1 MTNSIED
8 IGEADCILIT
18 GSNTSECHPVIADVV
33 RRAVQRRGAKLIVVE
48 PREITL
54 AREAH
59 QFLQPRP
66 GTDVA
71 WINGMMHVIWK
82 EGLWDKAFVE
92 KRTENFEPLFEV
104 IDKYKPE
111 YVEGITGIAAPKLV
125 KAARIYGS
133 AQKAAILYAMGLTQH
148 ISGTDNVKSVAN
160 LAMLTG
166 NLGIPGGGVNPLR
179 GQNNVQGACD
189 MGALPNVYP
198 GYAQVVDPVIR
209 AKYET
214 AWGTELPSSPGF
226 VLSEVGEKIK
236 AGQIRALYVMG
247 ENPLM
252 SDPDLNHLRT
262 ELDMLELMVVQ
273 DIFLTETAGMA
284 DVVFPSASAVEKEG
298 TFTNT
303 ERRVQR
309 IRRAVSPPGES
320 LEDWRIVA
328 GLSEAMGYPMAYE
341 GSEEIF
347 DEMKGL
353 TPSYAGMSYARLEQE
368 GLQWPC
374 PTPEHPGTP
383 VLHVDGFPR
392 GKGLFHAIEFIP
404 PDEEPDEE
412 YPFLLTTGRY
422 YHHYHTG
429 TMTRRSQALD
439 TLCPEGFVEVNPQ
452 DTRRL
457 SINHGDRVRLRS
469 RRGQIEIRIQE
480 SDRCPEGLVFV
491 PFHFHESMINLLT
504 NAALDPVAKIPE
516 FKVCAVAIE
525 RL

>member
-48 PREITL
+48 PREIAL
-54 AREAH
+54 AKEAH
-59 QFLQPRP
+59 LFLQPRP

-71 WINGMMHVIWK
+71 WINGMMHVIRK
-82 EGLWDKAFVE
+82 EGLWDKTFVE
-92 KRTENFEPLFEV
+92 ENTESLESLLAV
-104 IDKYKPE
+104 IEKYTPE
-111 YVEGITGIAAPKLV
+111 HVEEITGIPASKLV

-133 AQKAAILYAMGLTQH
+133 APRATILYAMGLTQH

-160 LAMLTG
+160 LAMLTR
-166 NLGIPGGGVNPLR
+166 NLGIRGGGVNPLR

-198 GYAQVVDPVIR
+198 GYQQVTDPAIR
-209 AKYET
+209 AKFAN
-214 AWGTELPSSPGF
+214 AWGVELPPNPGF
-226 VLSEVGEKIK
+226 VLSEVGEKIE
-236 AGQIRALYVMG
+236 AGQIKALYVMG

-252 SDPDLNHLRT
+252 SDADLNHVKNA
-262 ELDMLELMVVQ
+262 LEKLEFRVVQ
-273 DIFLTETAGMA
+273 DIFLTETAQTA
-284 DVVFPSASAVEKEG
+284 DVVFPAASFAEKDG
-298 TFTNT
+298 TYTNT

-309 IRRAVSPPGES
+309 IRKAVSPPGES
-320 LEDWRIVA
+320 LEDCQIIA
-328 GLSEAMGYPMAYE
+328 GLSRAIGYPMEYQ
-341 GSEEIF
+341 SPEEVF

-353 TPSYAGMSYARLEQE
+353 TPSYTGMSYARLERE

-383 VLHVDGFPR
+383 VLHVDRFSR

-404 PDEEPDEE
+404 PDEEPDKE

-429 TMTRRSQALD
+429 TMTRRSQGLD
-439 TLCPEGFVEVNPQ
+439 MLCPEAFVEVNRQ
-452 DTRRL
+452 DARRL
-457 SINHGDRVRLRS
+457 SLNHGERVRLRS
-469 RRGQIEIRIQE
+469 RRGQIEIRVQE
-480 SDRCPEGLVFV
+480 TERCPPGLLFV
-491 PFHFHESMINLLT
+491 PFHFRESMINLLT
-504 NAALDPVAKIPE
+504 NPALDPVAKTPE
-516 FKVCAVAIE
+516 FKVCAVAVE